1 MRKALLLAVVLIAT
15 SLLAGCS
22 IYQPDA
28 GHEVVLVKKPLIFG
42 HGGVYP
48 KPVSTGLT
56 IAAVTTEGVDV
67 YMQPQKFDT
76 ELPDTMASDG
86 VPITFHAIM
95 VLQVTDSVALI
106 KNFGPNWYKNN
117 LEEPFKTMVRQAVRK
132 HGMNE
137 TAISTTAL
145 DAIDNEIRD
154 SLIGFI
160 KDKGLPVRLI
170 TMTVGRANPPDAIKH
185 QRIDTAAQEQRI
197 QTEKQT
203 KLAEDQR
210 KMAEQ
215 SRAAADNA
223 YREFMHLSLGRIPSN
238 LGSAA
243 TKRWCIGFLSFG
255 TTAVALIRGPIWKKL
270 SPALGRPPVS
280 V

>member
-1 MRKALLLAVVLIAT
+1 MKTKI
-15 SLLAGCS
+15 SLLVIALVFTFLTVGCS
-22 IYQPDA
+22 TYHPDA
-28 GHEVVLVKKPLIFG
+28 GHEVVLVEKPLIFG
-42 HGGVYP
+42 HGGVDP
-48 KPVSTGLT
+48 EPVKTGLT
-56 IAAVTTEGVDV
+56 ITAITTDGVDV

-76 ELPDTMASDG
+76 ELPDTMTLDG

-95 VLQVTDSVALI
+95 VLQVTDSVRLI
-106 KNFGPNWYKNN
+106 KNFGPDWYKNN

-132 HGMNE
+132 RGMNE

-145 DAIDNEIRD
+145 DAIDSEIHD
-154 SLIGFI
+154 SLVAFIGN
-160 KDKGLPVRLI
+160 KGLPVQLI

-215 SRAAADNA
+215 SRADADNA
-223 YREFMHLSLGRIPSN
+223 YRESMHLSPEQFIRLEAIKMQREVCGKDGKANCTFIQNGVSPVYN
-238 LGSAA
+238 LN
-243 TKRWCIGFLSFG
+243 R
-255 TTAVALIRGPIWKKL
+255 
-270 SPALGRPPVS
+270 
-280 V
+280 